1 MDTFCWLGY
10 KLHNSDSCQFLII
23 LIQRRKGR
31 EMCRCFG
38 VSSHREASLELILSD
53 SMCNECEFFGLDS
66 DEDVCLLLV
75 FVVSSPLVASC
86 DSASCDENL

>member
-1 MDTFCWLGY
+1 MSVFNY
-10 KLHNSDSCQFLII
+10 FDSEEEGSGNVQV
-23 LIQRRKGR
+23 
-31 EMCRCFG
+31 FG